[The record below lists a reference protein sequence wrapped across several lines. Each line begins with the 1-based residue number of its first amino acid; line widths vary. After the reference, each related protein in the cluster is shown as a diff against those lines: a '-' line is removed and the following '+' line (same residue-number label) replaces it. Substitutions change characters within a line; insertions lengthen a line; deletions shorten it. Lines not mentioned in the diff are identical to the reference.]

1 MNNKDIA
8 RKFNELAKIMELHGE
23 NPFKIRSYQNAYNT
37 LRKVE
42 EPLLEMTKD
51 QLSEIPGVGNA
62 IADKILELG
71 ETGDLKTYRKY
82 ADVTPDGIIEMLG
95 VRGFGPKKIKVIWK
109 ELEITSIGE
118 LLYACNENRLVAL
131 KGFGEKTQDQLKKQL
146 QYFIDSQG
154 KYLYGFIVDEAENL
168 LQKLQKLFPDSKHS
182 LTGGIR
188 KLDPIIDGIEIV
200 TTADHSEIN
209 KNVEKLGLT
218 IDSGRYMVDDY
229 PVNFIHS
236 PSSTFGTT
244 LLITSSPG
252 VFLENYEIFDAEEE
266 ETIFTKN
273 QKAFVCPEFRE
284 FPEIHLADRNKIDK
298 VIEPSD
304 IKGVVHAHST
314 YSDGIHTVEDMAVA
328 CINQG
333 YEYLVMSDHSKI
345 AVYANGLSEDEVF
358 AQAKEIDLLNKR
370 LAPFKIYKGIE
381 ADILADGNMDYGD
394 DFLKNFEIVIA
405 SVHSGLKMEKVKAT
419 ERLIKAIENP
429 NTHILGHPTGRLL
442 LSREGYPID
451 HMKVIDACAANGMII
466 ELNANPLRLD
476 LDWTWIPYAVEKGV
490 YISINPDSHNKESI
504 SYIKYGV
511 NVARKALLPKEMCL
525 NTKSLTE
532 FDIWCQ
538 NL

>member
-42 EPLLEMTKD
+42 EPLLEMTKA

-71 ETGDLKTYRKY
+71 ETGDLRTYRKY
-82 ADVTPDGIIEMLG
+82 ADVTPEGIIEMLG

-109 ELEITSIGE
+109 ELEISTIGE

-131 KGFGEKTQDQLKKQL
+131 KGFGEKTQEQLKKQL

-154 KYLYGFIVDEAENL
+154 KYLFGYIIDEAENML
-168 LQKLQKLFPDSKHS
+168 MKLNKLFPESKHS

-188 KLDPIIDGIEIV
+188 RLDPIIGGIEIV
-200 TTADHSEIN
+200 TTADQSDIN
-209 KNVEKLGLT
+209 RNIEKLGLSN
-218 IDSGRYMVDDY
+218 DSGKYMVEDY
-229 PVNFIHS
+229 PVNFIHTS
-236 PSSTFGTT
+236 LSTFGTT
-244 LLITSSPG
+244 LLMTSSPE
-252 VFLENYEIFDAEEE
+252 VFLENYEIYDAENE
-266 ETIFTKN
+266 ETIFDKN
-273 QKAFVCPEFRE
+273 QKAFVCPEFRD
-284 FPEIHLADRNKIDK
+284 FPEIHLVDKNKIDR
-298 VIEPSD
+298 VIELSD
-304 IKGVVHAHST
+304 IKGVVHTHST
-314 YSDGIHTVEDMAVA
+314 YSDGIHTVEDMAME

-333 YEYLVMSDHSKI
+333 FEYLVMSDHSKI
-345 AVYANGLSEDEVF
+345 AVYANGLSEDAVF
-358 AQAKEIDLLNKR
+358 AQAEEIDSINKR

-394 DFLKNFEIVIA
+394 DFLKNFDIVIA
-405 SVHSGLKMEKVKAT
+405 SVHSGLKMEKDKAT

-490 YISINPDSHNKESI
+490 HISINPDSHNKESI

-511 NVARKALLPKEMCL
+511 NVARKALLPKDMCL
-525 NTKSLTE
+525 NTKSLAE
-532 FDIWCQ
+532 FDKWCQ